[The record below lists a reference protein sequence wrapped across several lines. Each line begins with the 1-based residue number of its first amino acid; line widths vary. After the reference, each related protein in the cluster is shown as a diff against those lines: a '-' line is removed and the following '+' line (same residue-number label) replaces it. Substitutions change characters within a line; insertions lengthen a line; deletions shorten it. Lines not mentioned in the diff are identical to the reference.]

1 MSTKHKPAP
10 VPQPTPGPAQNA
22 PATNPDSAKT
32 AVVTG
37 AGSGVGQAVAWKLAH
52 QGWRVALVGR
62 RLAALEETARRA
74 GLTAGQCLLC
84 PCDVGDPDAVTRMA
98 QRVLDK
104 FKQVEVLVNA
114 AGTNAPRRA
123 LAVLSSEDYHA
134 MINTNLNGAYYCVQ
148 AFLPQMRARGRG
160 TIVNIVSDAGK
171 QASPKAGPAY
181 VMSKFGLAG
190 LTQSLNAEERAHGVR
205 ACAIFPGD
213 IDTPILDK
221 RPQPPDAAARAKM
234 LQSEDVAECVWLCL
248 SLPARAVVEEVLI
261 RPR

>member
-1 MSTKHKPAP
+1 MNRH
-10 VPQPTPGPAQNA
+10 
-22 PATNPDSAKT
+22 

-37 AGSGVGQAVAWKLAH
+37 AGSGVGQAITIALAKH
-52 QGWRVALVGR
+52 GWRVALVGR
-62 RLAALEETARRA
+62 RLETLNETVKLA
-74 GLTAGQCLLC
+74 GPLGNQLLVC
-84 PCDVGDPDAVTRMA
+84 PCDISDPAAVRQMA
-98 QRVLDK
+98 RRVLDE
-104 FKQVEVLVNA
+104 FKEVEVLVNA

-123 LAVLSSEDYHA
+123 LQVLSLEDYHA

-148 AFLPQMRARGRG
+148 AFLPHMRARKCG

-190 LTQSLNAEERAHGVR
+190 LTQSINAEERANGVR

-213 IDTPILDK
+213 IDTPLLNK
-221 RPQPPDAAARAKM
+221 RPVPPDEAARARMMKP
-234 LQSEDVAECVWLCL
+234 EDIAECAMLCIN
-248 SLPARAVVEEVLI
+248 LPQRVIIEELLV